1 MGKLP
6 LILDSDTSVHKSEP
20 IKIKNDYDLFLTRI
34 IITKDDILRYLG
46 KVPECKNARLKE
58 PIIVDIYI

>member
-6 LILDSDTSVHKSEP
+6 LILDSDTSKYTRKGQQ
-20 IKIKNDYDLFLTRI
+20 IGNDIEFFLARI
-34 IITKDDILRYLG
+34 IITKDDILRYSDRIL
-46 KVPECKNARLKE
+46 ECKNARLKE